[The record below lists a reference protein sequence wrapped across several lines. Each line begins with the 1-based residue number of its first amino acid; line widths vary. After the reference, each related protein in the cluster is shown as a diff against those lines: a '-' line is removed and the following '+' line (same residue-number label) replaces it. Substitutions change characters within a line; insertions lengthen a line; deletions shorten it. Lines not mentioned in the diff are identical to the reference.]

1 MAARAPAIHVRRA
14 HPGDAEAI
22 MAAFSSPRA
31 MAGTLQ
37 LPYPSA
43 ELWRKRI
50 ADQGP
55 EDFLLVAEVNGEVVG
70 NLGLHPAG
78 RARRRHAAALGMAV
92 RDDWQRRGV
101 GTALMRAAI
110 DVADHWLNYVRLEL
124 TVYTDNLAALALY
137 RKFGFVVEGTLVA
150 YAYRNGRYVDTYTMA
165 RLRAAPKAPAA
176 GMASPAQ
183 RTQRRT
189 AKATKATKATRK
201 RSTT

>member
-1 MAARAPAIHVRRA
+1 MAPRPTAIHVRRA

-55 EDFLLVAEVNGEVVG
+55 EDFLLVAEVKGKVVG

-78 RARRRHAAALGMAV
+78 RARRRHAATVGMAV
-92 RDDWQRRGV
+92 RDDFQHRGV
-101 GTALMRAAI
+101 GTALLRAAI
-110 DVADHWLNYVRLEL
+110 EVADHWLNYTRLEL
-124 TVYTDNLAALALY
+124 TVYTDNLPALALY
-137 RKFGFVVEGTLVA
+137 RKFGFVVEGTLVG
-150 YAYRNGRYVDTYTMA
+150 YAYRNGRYVDTYAMA
-165 RLRAAPKAPAA
+165 RLRPAPTMPATGAAD
-176 GMASPAQ
+176 AQ
-183 RTQRRT
+183 PRR
-189 AKATKATKATRK
+189 ARKATK
-201 RSTT
+201 TT

>member
-1 MAARAPAIHVRRA
+1 MAPRLTAIHVRRA

-55 EDFLLVAEVNGEVVG
+55 EDFLLVAEVKGQVVG

-78 RARRRHAAALGMAV
+78 RARRRHAASVGMAV
-92 RDDWQRRGV
+92 RDDFQNRGV
-101 GTALMRAAI
+101 GTALLRAAI
-110 DVADHWLNYVRLEL
+110 EVADHWLNYLRLEL
-124 TVYTDNLAALALY
+124 TVYTDNAPALALY
-137 RKFGFVVEGTLVA
+137 RKFGFVVEGTLVD
-150 YAYRNGRYVDTYTMA
+150 YAFRNGRYVDTYMMA
-165 RLRAAPKAPAA
+165 RLRPAPLMPATAAADALPPR
-176 GMASPAQ
+176 GQ
-183 RTQRRT
+183 R
-189 AKATKATKATRK
+189 KATKTTRK
-201 RSTT
+201 RQPN

>member
-1 MAARAPAIHVRRA
+1 MAPRLTAIHVRRA

-55 EDFLLVAEVNGEVVG
+55 EDFLLVAELKGKVIG

-78 RARRRHAAALGMAV
+78 RARRRHAATVGMAV
-92 RDDWQRRGV
+92 RDDFQNRGV
-101 GTALMRAAI
+101 GSALLRAAI
-110 DVADHWLNYVRLEL
+110 EVADHWLNYVRLEL
-124 TVYTDNLAALALY
+124 TVYTDNVPALALY
-137 RKFGFVVEGTLVA
+137 RKFGFAVEGTLVG
-150 YAYRNGRYVDTYTMA
+150 YAYRNGRYVDAYSMA
-165 RLRAAPKAPAA
+165 RLRPAPAMPAA
-176 GMASPAQ
+176 GAADAQ
-183 RTQRRT
+183 PRGPR
-189 AKATKATKATRK
+189 KATKTTRK
-201 RSTT
+201 RQPD

>member
-1 MAARAPAIHVRRA
+1 MAPRLTAIHVRRA

-22 MAAFSSPRA
+22 MAAFSTPRA

-55 EDFLLVAEVNGEVVG
+55 EDFLLVAEVKGRVVG

-78 RARRRHAAALGMAV
+78 RARRRHAASVGMSV
-92 RDDWQRRGV
+92 HDDFQHRGV
-101 GTALMRAAI
+101 GAALLLAAL

-124 TVYTDNLAALALY
+124 TVYTDNAPALALY
-137 RKFGFVVEGTLVA
+137 RKFGFVVEGTLVG
-150 YAYRNGRYVDTYTMA
+150 YAYRNGRYVDAYTMA
-165 RLRAAPKAPAA
+165 RLRPAPETP
-176 GMASPAQ
+176 GTGTTDTLPRGQ
-183 RTQRRT
+183 R
-189 AKATKATKATRK
+189 KATKTTRK
-201 RSTT
+201 RSIT

>member
-1 MAARAPAIHVRRA
+1 MAPRLNAIHVRRA

-55 EDFLLVAEVNGEVVG
+55 EDFLLVAEVKGQVVG

-78 RARRRHAAALGMAV
+78 RARRRHAAAVGMSV
-92 RDDWQRRGV
+92 RDDFQNRGV

-110 DVADHWLNYVRLEL
+110 EVADHWLNYVRLEL
-124 TVYTDNLAALALY
+124 TVYTDNVPALALY
-137 RKFGFVVEGTLVA
+137 RKFGFVVEGTLVG
-150 YAYRNGRYVDTYTMA
+150 YAYRNGRYVDAYTMA
-165 RLRAAPKAPAA
+165 RLRPAA
-176 GMASPAQ
+176 TMPATGAADAQPRGQ
-183 RTQRRT
+183 R
-189 AKATKATKATRK
+189 KATKTTRK
-201 RSTT
+201 RQPT